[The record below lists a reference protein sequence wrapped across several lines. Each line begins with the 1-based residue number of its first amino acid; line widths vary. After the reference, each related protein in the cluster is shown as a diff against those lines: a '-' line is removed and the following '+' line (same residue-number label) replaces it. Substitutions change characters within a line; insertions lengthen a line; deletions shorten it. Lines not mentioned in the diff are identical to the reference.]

1 MPSAFSGPCALPSSH
16 GEPVV
21 DLRARLLNLGLLGLR
36 DGVLVARVRLRDQ
49 VVLTALVFH
58 DAWERLLLA
67 DVQLESEVLG
77 HQEVLPTTELSRG
90 EVHKILLRENL
101 GVRLAL
107 ENDRADRY
115 PE

>member
-1 MPSAFSGPCALPSSH
+1 M
-16 GEPVV
+16 
-21 DLRARLLNLGLLGLR
+21 DLRARLLNFGLLGLG
-36 DGVLVARVRLRDQ
+36 DGILVARVRLRDQ

-67 DVQLESEVLG
+67 DVQLKSEVLG